1 MRTSKTHKA
10 HIRLKPHN
18 PQPKGQLSKG
28 NPYSGI
34 VICLWICA
42 IYVTSSFL
50 EGGASIM
57 LCTHNIYSDIFGTTP
72 PRPFL
77 SSSLSSYSRNLDISH
92 NAQLATLKTDIIV
105 LGTASKILVS
115 AHCLTSRLMENIQ
128 GVFCFLRLEFDSD
141 VSYDVRFNALP
152 KSQQRSDL
160 VVSSGVWL
168 TIFFDN
174 FLFWREVRE
183 QRGKRNCL
191 SECLNVG
198 LVAWIMM
205 YVQTLQLV

>member
-105 LGTASKILVS
+105 LDTASKILVS

-128 GVFCFLRLEFDSD
+128 GVFCFLRLEFDSY
-141 VSYDVRFNALP
+141 VSYDVRFNSLP
-152 KSQQRSDL
+152 KSQQRL
-160 VVSSGVWL
+160 
-168 TIFFDN
+168 
-174 FLFWREVRE
+174 E
-183 QRGKRNCL
+183 
-191 SECLNVG
+191 
-198 LVAWIMM
+198 
-205 YVQTLQLV
+205 

>member
-72 PRPFL
+72 PWPFL

-92 NAQLATLKTDIIV
+92 NAQLATLKTDII
-105 LGTASKILVS
+105 LLDTASKILVVRNAS
-115 AHCLTSRLMENIQ
+115 LADWWKT
-128 GVFCFLRLEFDSD
+128 FLRLEFDSD
-141 VSYDVRFNALP
+141 VSYNVRFNSLP
-152 KSQQRSDL
+152 KSQQRL
-160 VVSSGVWL
+160 
-168 TIFFDN
+168 
-174 FLFWREVRE
+174 E
-183 QRGKRNCL
+183 
-191 SECLNVG
+191 
-198 LVAWIMM
+198 
-205 YVQTLQLV
+205 